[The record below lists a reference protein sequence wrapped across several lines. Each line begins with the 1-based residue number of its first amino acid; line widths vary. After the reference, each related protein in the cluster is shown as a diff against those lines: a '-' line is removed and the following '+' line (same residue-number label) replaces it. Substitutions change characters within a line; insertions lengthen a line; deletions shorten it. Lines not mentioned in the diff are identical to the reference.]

1 MKDVKIDKVLAYVD
15 SLALFRSKC
24 DKNTGW
30 VDALRY
36 CNDIHSLLM
45 VMWFVG
51 ALEYKE
57 YEKLCKKYKVRYKD
71 LRRYILYADIVDL
84 EDRYINH

>member
-36 CNDIHSLLM
+36 CNDIQGLLM
-45 VMWFVG
+45 VMWLVG
-51 ALEYKE
+51 ALEHKE
-57 YEKLCKKYKVRYKD
+57 YEKLCRKYKVRYKD
-71 LRRYILYADIVDL
+71 LRRYIYYADIVDL
-84 EDRYINH
+84 VDK